1 MVFLGDVF
9 SNREL
14 INTQLI
20 SEKFGDETVVVN
32 LESALSSEEV
42 HEKLGPSLIVEM
54 DNLLELCGIAD
65 IFCLANNHISDSG
78 VSGLLK
84 TIDVLNKKN
93 KKYCGIDKFEFV
105 DTYENDCK
113 VRIYNITDEFYGN
126 LPLLLGL
133 DSIKRMK
140 PNSDEVDF
148 FVANVHMGIEGTE
161 FINQPM
167 MNVTN
172 ALVDLGFSCIFFHHA
187 HVPSG
192 YNNIHGTHVF
202 YGLGNFIFDH
212 GGPSTGLAVKVV
224 FKKENLRIKVFNTSY
239 LDNRIIIESG
249 ALPQSAQII
258 NEEASFDYFKD
269 HIAYHY
275 AMAFNG
281 AVYLLSVPYLIRY
294 IYYSTFRRSKKREF
308 SKKLKFQ
315 FENNTTYKYFY
326 EWYNI
331 NNRWNR

>member
-1 MVFLGDVF
+1 
-9 SNREL
+9 
-14 INTQLI
+14 
-20 SEKFGDETVVVN
+20 
-32 LESALSSEEV
+32 
-42 HEKLGPSLIVEM
+42 
-54 DNLLELCGIAD
+54 
-65 IFCLANNHISDSG
+65 
-78 VSGLLK
+78 
-84 TIDVLNKKN
+84 
-93 KKYCGIDKFEFV
+93 
-105 DTYENDCK
+105 
-113 VRIYNITDEFYGN
+113 
-126 LPLLLGL
+126 
-133 DSIKRMK
+133 
-140 PNSDEVDF
+140 
-148 FVANVHMGIEGTE
+148 
-161 FINQPM
+161 
-167 MNVTN
+167 
-172 ALVDLGFSCIFFHHA
+172 
-187 HVPSG
+187 
-192 YNNIHGTHVF
+192 VF